1 MLEMIERVEAEV
13 PLRGV
18 GEGNNWVGEKKLTF
32 NFVSLAPKFAG
43 VDRRVYDFMVAKH
56 DEFNKLN
63 KDANR
68 NAILVAGKTHKC
80 LVSFCPYDSR
90 DQSEREMGFSRP
102 REGIEQVKVD
112 IKLRL
117 VDQDNRMLIEARV
130 RVSSAE
136 VERRRQAQG

>member
-80 LVSFCPYDSR
+80 LVSFCHTTPVTSR
-90 DQSEREMGFSRP
+90 SERWDFPDPERELSR
-102 REGIEQVKVD
+102 
-112 IKLRL
+112 
-117 VDQDNRMLIEARV
+117 
-130 RVSSAE
+130 
-136 VERRRQAQG
+136 